1 MIGGQGLALG
11 ILRFSALALVRCSDT
26 LAPPVRQML
35 GWRETGLIR
44 VTRFCDRGDQ
54 KMIKSIYGV
63 VFFLGL
69 FFLSGLAHAAG
80 SDYAVAAFNA
90 GNSYYAKGDYE
101 NAINEYE
108 KAASGTHVSASVYFN
123 LGNAYY
129 KAGKPGRAL
138 LNYQRAERLAP
149 RDADIEANIR
159 FIRTRIKSEPP
170 QRSGIWQWKPLR
182 DYCRSFTVNGLLW
195 ISSALFM
202 LALAFFL
209 LSSYRNSWSV
219 RFKAAA
225 ALVLVCFV
233 FNVYVSLHEIQK
245 AGTRGVVVVPDA
257 EVRYGPYD
265 SATSYFKVYEAM
277 GVSVLN
283 KKDGWYKIRRPDGK
297 IGWVKVE
304 SVEII

>member
-1 MIGGQGLALG
+1 MKKYIG
-11 ILRFSALALVRCSDT
+11 
-26 LAPPVRQML
+26 
-35 GWRETGLIR
+35 
-44 VTRFCDRGDQ
+44 
-54 KMIKSIYGV
+54 GV
-63 VFFLGL
+63 VFFLEL
-69 FFLSGLAHAAG
+69 FFLAGSVWAAG
-80 SDYAVAAFNA
+80 SDYAITAFNA

-159 FIRTRIKSEPP
+159 FIRTKIKSEPP

-182 DYCRSFTVNGLLW
+182 DYCRSFTVNGLVW
-195 ISSALFM
+195 ISSAFFM
-202 LALAFFL
+202 LTLMFFL

-225 ALVLVCFV
+225 ALVLVCFI
-233 FNVYVSLHEIQK
+233 FNVYVALHEIQK

-277 GVSVLN
+277 GVLVLN

-297 IGWVKVE
+297 IGWVKTA